1 MIPQNHPLDSLKT
14 LITKCVVCDDTGWV
28 CETHPDRPTGM
39 FSKRFD
45 ACNCG
50 AAGMPCATCNP
61 CDADNPPDMSRTGL
75 KIAIDT
81 KTGSRH

>member
-1 MIPQNHPLDSLKT
+1 
-14 LITKCVVCDDTGWV
+14 
-28 CETHPDRPTGM
+28 M

-50 AAGMPCATCNP
+50 ASGMPCATCNP